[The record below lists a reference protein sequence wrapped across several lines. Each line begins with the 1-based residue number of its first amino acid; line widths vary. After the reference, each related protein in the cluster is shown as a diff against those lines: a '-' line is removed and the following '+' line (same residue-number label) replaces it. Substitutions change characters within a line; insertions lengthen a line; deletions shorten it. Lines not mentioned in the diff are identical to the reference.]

1 MKFRKITAF
10 FLILTICFLTNRGI
24 SGENDNKWNKA
35 SKNMVTGLKDG
46 NDGLKQSIMQNII
59 RFSDSLDVDEAVF
72 DIMSIYRDHEDEGM
86 RQLAL
91 IALYKMKNSW
101 ALSFLERAIKFEK
114 SDRLR
119 KSICAILYD
128 CNRPVGPESLAGPDY
143 ATVQQHSLH

>member
-1 MKFRKITAF
+1 MNYTKFTT
-10 FLILTICFLTNRGI
+10 LILILVICLFVTQGI

-35 SKNMVTGLKDG
+35 SKNMVAGLKDG
-46 NDGLKQSIMQNII
+46 NDGLKQSIMQNVI

-128 CNRPVGPESLAGPDY
+128 CNRPVGPESLAGLDY
-143 ATVQQHSLH
+143 VTVQQHSLY

>member
-1 MKFRKITAF
+1 MICRKITTF
-10 FLILTICFLTNRGI
+10 FLILIICFMATQGI
-24 SGENDNKWNKA
+24 SGENNKKWNKA
-35 SKNMVTGLKDG
+35 SKNMVAGLRDG

-114 SDRLR
+114 SD
-119 KSICAILYD
+119 
-128 CNRPVGPESLAGPDY
+128 P
-143 ATVQQHSLH
+143 LHFIS

>member
-1 MKFRKITAF
+1 MNHKTISVF
-10 FLILTICFLTNRGI
+10 FLILTICFLTTQGI
-24 SGENDNKWNKA
+24 SGENDDTWKRA
-35 SKNMVTGLKDG
+35 SKNMVAGLRDG

-128 CNRPVGPESLAGPDY
+128 CDRPVGPESLAGPDY
-143 ATVQQHSLH
+143 ATLQQDQRH